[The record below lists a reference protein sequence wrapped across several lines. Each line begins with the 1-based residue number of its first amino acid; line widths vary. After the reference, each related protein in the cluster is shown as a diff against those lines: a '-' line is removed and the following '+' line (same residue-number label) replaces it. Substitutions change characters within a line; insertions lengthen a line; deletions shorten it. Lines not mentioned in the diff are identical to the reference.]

1 MWQLILI
8 IIIFVLSIGQL
19 FPNSNQ
25 SGGSAIYNMIKGGG
39 KSRKGKKC

>member
-1 MWQLILI
+1 MCQLILL
-8 IIIFVLSIGQL
+8 IIIFALSIGQL
-19 FPNSNQ
+19 TSNQ